1 MHKTETLHIKNFGPI
16 NNAIIDI
23 NKITVMIGE
32 QGSGKSTVAKLYA
45 LFTWLEKALMRHS
58 LTIQNVTGYSRF
70 RKTYCAYN
78 NINDYFKPDT
88 ELYFSG
94 IHYYF
99 AYKGDQLEITETD
112 SAQNDTFSIS
122 KVMYIPAERNIL
134 GSTDHPSRLKGLGGA
149 MMTLLE
155 EYDNAKIKNKNGY
168 ALPFGNAGFEYDLLN
183 DLPKLRQADFEIK
196 LSAASSG
203 FQSALPML
211 LVSKNLSEMVRDS
224 SLNTDLSGK
233 EQKALLK
240 EVESILNDDTLSE
253 EVRKASLRT
262 LSLRYRYSRFVN
274 IVEEPELNLFPDS
287 QKNVLYELVAETNN
301 QPDNRLMLTTHS
313 PYIINYLAI
322 AVKAGQIASKAN
334 GNDRIMEHI
343 NAIVPLPSKTAEN
356 ELSIYELSNGE
367 ANKLSVYE
375 GIPSD
380 NNFLNNKLNDT
391 NLMFDKLLDIEENL
405 NAPR

>member
-1 MHKTETLHIKNFGPI
+1 M
-16 NNAIIDI
+16 
-23 NKITVMIGE
+23 
-32 QGSGKSTVAKLYA
+32 
-45 LFTWLEKALMRHS
+45 
-58 LTIQNVTGYSRF
+58 
-70 RKTYCAYN
+70 
-78 NINDYFKPDT
+78 
-88 ELYFSG
+88 
-94 IHYYF
+94 
-99 AYKGDQLEITETD
+99 
-112 SAQNDTFSIS
+112 
-122 KVMYIPAERNIL
+122 
-134 GSTDHPSRLKGLGGA
+134 
-149 MMTLLE
+149 
-155 EYDNAKIKNKNGY
+155 
-168 ALPFGNAGFEYDLLN
+168 
-183 DLPKLRQADFEIK
+183 
-196 LSAASSG
+196 
-203 FQSALPML
+203 
-211 LVSKNLSEMVRDS
+211 
-224 SLNTDLSGK
+224 SGK

-391 NLMFDKLLDIEENL
+391 NLMFDELLDIEENL